1 MISKIYSCSVVGLNS
16 ELVEIESDLDGGF
29 YKINIVGLPDTSIS
43 ESKDRISSALKNS
56 GLKLPRNK
64 ITINLAPAD
73 LKKEGTLFDLPMAI
87 CILIMSGQV
96 VNNFSKDS
104 IFVGELALDGR
115 IRHINGALSI
125 AIFAKE
131 NGYKNLFLPKCNA
144 KEASLVD
151 GIDIYPCEN
160 LFQLVNHLNS
170 VAYIKKQSS
179 FNYDNYLNKSIDS
192 SYDFKYI
199 KGQEFTKRALEISAS
214 GGHNVLLSGSPGSG
228 KTFLSRATKTILPE
242 MSKEEILEVSKIY
255 SISGLLSSKKPL
267 ITERPFRSPHHSS
280 SMVSLVGGG
289 SYPRPGEISLA
300 HRGILFL
307 DEFPEFSRTSLE
319 SLRQPLED
327 GIITISRS
335 KGTLEFPAGFILIA
349 SLNPCPCGYLG
360 DPIKKCICTPYQI
373 AKYKN
378 KISGPILDRIDMYI
392 NVPRVKFNKITST
405 DLSEKSS
412 IIRKRVNNARKIQY
426 ERFKGLNIFTNSEM
440 SPSDINKYCLLN
452 NRAMSF
458 IKNAMSS
465 LNLTARSYN
474 RIIKISRTIADLD
487 KSFDIL
493 YIHIAEALQ
502 YRDSFYI

>member
-1 MISKIYSCSVVGLNS
+1 MISKIYSCSVVGLTS

-87 CILIMSGQV
+87 CILVMSSQV
-96 VNNFSKDS
+96 KNDYLKDS

-115 IRHINGALSI
+115 IRHINGALSV
-125 AIFAKE
+125 AIFVKE

-151 GIDIYPCEN
+151 GINIYPCES
-160 LFQLVNHLNS
+160 LFQLVNHLNDI
-170 VAYIKKQSS
+170 AYIKKQTF
-179 FNYDNYLNKSIDS
+179 FNYDNYLNKRIDS

-307 DEFPEFSRTSLE
+307 DEFPEFTRNSLE

-327 GIITISRS
+327 GLITISRS
-335 KGTLEFPAGFILIA
+335 KGTLEFPASFILIA

-373 AKYKN
+373 VKYKN

-392 NVPRVKFNKITST
+392 NVPRVEFSKITSS
-405 DLSEKSS
+405 DLAEESS
-412 IIRKRVNNARKIQY
+412 VIRKRVNNARKIQY
-426 ERFKGLNIFTNSEM
+426 KRFKNLSIFTNSEM
-440 SPSDINKYCLLN
+440 LPSDINKFCLLDDEI
-452 NRAMSF
+452 MSF

-487 KSFDIL
+487 NNPNIL
-493 YIHIAEALQ
+493 STHIAEALQ
-502 YRDSFYI
+502 YRGNYN

>member
-1 MISKIYSCSVVGLNS
+1 MISKIYSCSVIGLNS

-87 CILIMSGQV
+87 CILVMSGQII
-96 VNNFSKDS
+96 NDFFKNS

-144 KEASLVD
+144 REASLVE
-151 GIDIYPCEN
+151 GINIYPCES
-160 LFQLVNHLNS
+160 LFQLVNHLNNI
-170 VAYIKKQSS
+170 VYIKKQPF
-179 FNYDNYLNKSIDS
+179 FNYDNLLIEPIDS
-192 SYDFKYI
+192 SHDFKYI

-228 KTFLSRATKTILPE
+228 KTFLSRAIKTILPE

-267 ITERPFRSPHHSS
+267 IIERPFRSPHHSS

-289 SYPRPGEISLA
+289 SYPKPGEISLA

-327 GIITISRS
+327 GIIAISRS
-335 KGTLEFPAGFILIA
+335 KGTLEFPASFILIA

-373 AKYKN
+373 VKYKN

-392 NVPRVKFNKITST
+392 NVPRVQFNKITST
-405 DLSEKSS
+405 ELSEESS
-412 IIRKRVNNARKIQY
+412 VIRKRVNNARQIQY
-426 ERFKGLNIFTNSEM
+426 KRFKNTNIFTNSEM
-440 SPSDINKYCLLN
+440 PPSDINKYCLLN
-452 NRAMSF
+452 DKSMSF

-487 KSFDIL
+487 NSLDIL
-493 YIHIAEALQ
+493 DIHIAEALQ
-502 YRDSFYI
+502 YRGAFYN